1 LGEVAKGVFVSHPDT
16 EEWEADEETGGW
28 VHFLRSDDHVEA
40 GLWKPDPATAGQPVS
55 VVLPDNQ
62 TIVILRGNARIAIVG
77 GPTLELKPGDVA
89 SFSKG
94 AKTTWTVTPTFME
107 FWVYN

>member
-16 EEWEADEETGGW
+16 DEWELDETGGY

-55 VVLPDNQ
+55 VVLAAHQ
-62 TIVILRGNARIAIVG
+62 TIVILKGSARIAILG

-89 SFSKG
+89 SLSKG
-94 AKTTWTVTPTFME
+94 SKTTWTCTPTFME
-107 FWVYN
+107 FWVYG